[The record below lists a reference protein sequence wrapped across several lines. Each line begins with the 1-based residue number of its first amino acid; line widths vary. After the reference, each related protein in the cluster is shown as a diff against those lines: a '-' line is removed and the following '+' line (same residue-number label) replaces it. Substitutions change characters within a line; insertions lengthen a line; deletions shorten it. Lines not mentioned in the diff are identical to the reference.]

1 MKYEKYLENE
11 KKKKKKK
18 KKKQPPHYRNSIK
31 IL

>member
-11 KKKKKKK
+11 KKQN